1 MSRIWKTCVFLVLL
15 GGGKGGKIFWGLPN
29 RFSTNPERIV
39 KVRESAPS
47 KIGLLCIALFTV
59 PRADDDVVVDD
70 RLMMACN
77 IYIFQFFSKKLF
89 WQCWETYYCEYQIKK
104 TEVVLSKV
112 REFAFVVGWWWWCCC
127 WWFWPKL
134 YLCICIC
141 IFWCQTPGN
150 IVFEVLKQYPFQK
163 YSTW

>member
-1 MSRIWKTCVFLVLL
+1 LVFL
-15 GGGKGGKIFWGLPN
+15 GGAEGAKIFWGLPN

-77 IYIFQFFSKKLF
+77 IYIFQFFSKKTFL
-89 WQCWETYYCEYQIKK
+89 TM
-104 TEVVLSKV
+104 L
-112 REFAFVVGWWWWCCC
+112 
-127 WWFWPKL
+127 
-134 YLCICIC
+134 
-141 IFWCQTPGN
+141 GN
-150 IVFEVLKQYPFQK
+150 ILL
-163 YSTW
+163 